1 MNKLRKRK
9 FNTYYWTC
17 IVIAVCLLILS
28 NLEWNTIFGGFMGAT
43 LLPFYTL
50 DERGKVAFEDVESNY
65 EIQGQ

>member
-17 IVIAVCLLILS
+17 IVIAMCTLVLS
-28 NLEWNTIFGGFMGAT
+28 NIEWQMILALLLGTT

-50 DERGKVAFEDVESNY
+50 DERGKGAFEDGESND
-65 EIQGQ
+65 

>member
-1 MNKLRKRK
+1 MNNLRKRK

-28 NLEWNTIFGGFMGAT
+28 NLEWNTFFGGFMGAT

-50 DERGKVAFEDVESNY
+50 DERGKFAFEDGEGND
-65 EIQGQ
+65 